1 MEFQAVFFDMDD
13 TLLDSTSALAEG
25 WVRLRDARAAA
36 QPKVD
41 WDRLQ
46 PLFERFA
53 FEEWMLGE
61 RPDRYDS
68 PEDILTRAWE
78 RVLSESR
85 QPNLGD
91 PKALAIEFV
100 EGMEKSWRLF
110 DDVAPVLDGLRGH
123 YRLAVVTNGGN
134 DFQHRK
140 YDRLGLKRWFDAVF
154 VAEECLA
161 AKPHPEHFHFACRHL
176 GVDPALCLMVGDNPK
191 RDVEG
196 ALGAGLSALWLNRTA
211 RYAAAPMDDRIGL
224 ITGLK
229 DLPAWI
235 GKVEAGVPPPKWW
248 ISPGAVQA

>member
-1 MEFQAVFFDMDD
+1 MKFQAVFFDMDD
-13 TLLDSTSALAEG
+13 TLLDSTSALAEA
-25 WVRLRDARAAA
+25 WDRLRGRRADT
-36 QPKVD
+36 PPGVD
-41 WDRLQ
+41 WDRLR

-68 PEDILTRAWE
+68 PEDILARAWE

-91 PKALAIEFV
+91 PKALARDFV
-100 EGMEKSWRLF
+100 SGMEESWRLF
-110 DDVAPVLDGLRGH
+110 DDVEPVLEGLQGR

-140 YDRLGLKRWFDAVF
+140 FERLGLKRWFDAVF
-154 VAEECLA
+154 VAEECQA
-161 AKPHPEHFHFACRHL
+161 AKPHPEHFLFACRHL
-176 GVDPALCLMVGDNPK
+176 GVDAHLCLMVGDNPK

-211 RYAAAPMDDRIGL
+211 RYAASPLDDRIGL
-224 ITGLK
+224 ITGLQ

-235 GKVEAGVPPPKWW
+235 EKVEAGAPPPKWW
-248 ISPGAVQA
+248 ISPVSVPE